1 MATVLVTGGGSGIG
15 AEVCRTLAAA
25 GWRAVP
31 ADIHPPEGGHQL
43 DTTDE
48 AGWDRVLDAVWPLD
62 GLVNCAGIR
71 DRAPIQEMELTRF
84 QRMLDV
90 HVTGCFLGIRGVA
103 RRWTAE
109 DRAGAVVNIASVTA
123 THAVAGQIHYVTAKG
138 AIAAL
143 TRAAATEL
151 AGSGTRVNAV
161 APGIIRTPMTADRL
175 GDPAQT
181 AWLMSR
187 VPAGRVGEAREIASV
202 VQFLLSDA
210 ASYVNGVLLPVDG
223 GWAAS

>member
-1 MATVLVTGGGSGIG
+1 MPSVLVTGGASGIG
-15 AEVCRTLAAA
+15 AEICRTLRAA
-25 GWRAVP
+25 GWEAIP
-31 ADIHPPEGGHQL
+31 ADLRPPEGGQML
-43 DTTDE
+43 DTADE

-62 GLVNCAGIR
+62 ALVNCAGIR
-71 DRAPIQEMELTRF
+71 DRAPLTGMELGRF
-84 QRMLDV
+84 QRMIDV

-103 RRWTAE
+103 RRWAAE
-109 DRAGAVVNIASVTA
+109 GRGGAVVNISSVTA

-175 GDPAQT
+175 GDPEQT
-181 AWLMSR
+181 AWLLSR
-187 VPAGRVGEAREIASV
+187 VPAGRVGEPGEIASV
-202 VQFLLSDA
+202 VQFLLSGA

-223 GWAAS
+223 GWSAS

>member
-1 MATVLVTGGGSGIG
+1 MPSVLVTGGGSGIG
-15 AEVCRTLAAA
+15 AEVCRTLTAA
-25 GWRAVP
+25 GWRTLA
-31 ADIHPPEGGHQL
+31 ADIRPPEGGHEL

-48 AGWDRVLDAVWPLD
+48 AGWDRVLDAAWPLD

-71 DRAPIQEMELTRF
+71 DRAPIAEMDLARF
-84 QRMLDV
+84 QRMIDV
-90 HVTGCFLGIRGVA
+90 HVIGCFLGIRGVA
-103 RRWTAE
+103 RRWAGE
-109 DRAGAVVNIASVTA
+109 GRAGAVVNISSVTA
-123 THAVAGQIHYVTAKG
+123 TQAVAGQVHYVTAKG

-151 AGSGTRVNAV
+151 AGSGIRVNAI

-187 VPAGRVGEAREIASV
+187 VPAGRVGEPHEIAAV

>member
-1 MATVLVTGGGSGIG
+1 MPSVLVTGGGSGIG

-25 GWRAVP
+25 GWRAVA
-31 ADIHPPEGGHQL
+31 ADLRPPEDGHVL

-48 AGWDRVLDAVWPLD
+48 AGWDRVLDAAWPLD

-71 DRAPIQEMELTRF
+71 DRAPIAEMELDRF
-84 QRMLDV
+84 RRMIDV
-90 HVTGCFLGIRGVA
+90 HVVGCFLGIRAVA
-103 RRWTAE
+103 RRWADE
-109 DRAGAVVNIASVTA
+109 DRAGAVVNISSVTA
-123 THAVAGQIHYVTAKG
+123 TQAVAGQIHYVTAKG

-151 AGSGTRVNAV
+151 AGSGTRVNAI

-187 VPAGRVGEAREIASV
+187 VPAGRVGEPHEIASV

>member
-1 MATVLVTGGGSGIG
+1 MPSVLVTGGGSGIG
-15 AEVCRTLAAA
+15 AEVCRTLSAS
-25 GWRAVP
+25 GWRAVA
-31 ADIHPPEGGHQL
+31 ADLRPPEGGHRL

-48 AGWDRVLDAVWPLD
+48 AGWDRVLDAEWPLD

-71 DRAPIQEMELTRF
+71 DRVPLTEMDLAGFE
-84 QRMLDV
+84 RMIGV
-90 HVTGCFLGIRGVA
+90 HVTGCFLGTRGVA
-103 RRWTAE
+103 RRWAAE
-109 DRAGAVVNIASVTA
+109 GRGGAVVNISSVTA

-143 TRAAATEL
+143 TRAAAVEL
-151 AGSGTRVNAV
+151 APTGTRVNAI
-161 APGIIRTPMTADRL
+161 APGVIRTPMTADRL

-187 VPAGRVGEAREIASV
+187 VPAGRVGEPDEIAAV
-202 VQFLLSDA
+202 VEFLLSDA

-223 GWAAS
+223 GWAAG

>member
-1 MATVLVTGGGSGIG
+1 MPAVLVTGGGSGIG
-15 AEVCRTLAAA
+15 AEICRVLAAA
-25 GWRAVP
+25 GWQVSA
-31 ADIHPPEGGHQL
+31 ADLRPPEGGHEL

-71 DRAPIQEMELTRF
+71 DRAPLEELELAAF
-84 QRMLDV
+84 ERMMAV
-90 HVTGCFLGIRGVA
+90 HVSGCFLGTRGAA
-103 RRWTAE
+103 RRWRA
-109 DRAGAVVNIASVTA
+109 DGRAGAVVNISSVTA
-123 THAVAGQIHYVTAKG
+123 THAVAGQVHYVTAKG

-143 TRAAATEL
+143 TRAAAVEL
-151 AGSGTRVNAV
+151 GPTGTRVNAI

-181 AWLMSR
+181 AWLLSR
-187 VPAGRVGEAREIASV
+187 VPAGRVGEPAEIASA

-223 GWAAS
+223 GWAAG

>member
-1 MATVLVTGGGSGIG
+1 MPRVLVTGGGSGIG
-15 AEVCRTLAAA
+15 AEVCRTLDAA
-25 GWRAVP
+25 GWRPVA
-31 ADIHPPEGGHQL
+31 ADIYPPEGGYEL

-48 AGWDRVLDAVWPLD
+48 AGWERVLDAAWPLD

-71 DRAPIQEMELTRF
+71 DRAPITTMGLAQFE
-84 QRMLDV
+84 RMVDI
-90 HVTGCFLGIRGVA
+90 HVVGCFLGIRGVA
-103 RRWTAE
+103 RRWAAE
-109 DRAGAVVNIASVTA
+109 GRGGAVVNISSVTA
-123 THAVAGQIHYVTAKG
+123 TQAVAGQIHYVTAKG
-138 AIAAL
+138 AVAAL

-151 AGSGTRVNAV
+151 AGSGTRVNAI
-161 APGIIRTPMTADRL
+161 APGIIRTPMTADRI

-187 VPAGRVGEAREIASV
+187 VPAGRVGEPNEIASV

>member
-1 MATVLVTGGGSGIG
+1 MPSVLVTGGGSGIG
-15 AEVCRTLAAA
+15 AEICRTLRATGWTAVAADL
-25 GWRAVP
+25 R
-31 ADIHPPEGGHQL
+31 PPPDGVQL
-43 DTTDE
+43 DTGDE

-71 DRAPIQEMELTRF
+71 SRAPIGELDLGTF
-84 QRMLDV
+84 QQMMSV

-103 RRWTAE
+103 RRWAAE
-109 DRAGAVVNIASVTA
+109 GRGGAVVNISSVTA

-138 AIAAL
+138 AVAAL
-143 TRAAATEL
+143 TRAAAVEL
-151 AGSGTRVNAV
+151 ARSGVRVNAV

-175 GDPAQT
+175 GDPEQT

-187 VPAGRVGEAREIASV
+187 VPAGRVGEPAEIASV
-202 VQFLLSDA
+202 VQFLLSEA

-223 GWAAS
+223 GWAAG

>member
-1 MATVLVTGGGSGIG
+1 MPSVLVTGGGSGIG
-15 AEVCRTLAAA
+15 AEVCRTLSEA
-25 GWRAVP
+25 GWQAVA
-31 ADIHPPEGGHQL
+31 ADIRPPEGGHQL

-71 DRAPIQEMELTRF
+71 DRAPIADMELAAF

-90 HVTGCFLGIRGVA
+90 HVTGCFLGTRGVT
-103 RRWTAE
+103 RRWAA
-109 DRAGAVVNIASVTA
+109 DGRGGAVVNIASVTA

-143 TRAAATEL
+143 TRAAAIEL
-151 AGSGTRVNAV
+151 GPSGTRVNAI

-175 GDPAQT
+175 GDEAQT
-181 AWLMSR
+181 AWLLSR
-187 VPAGRVGEAREIASV
+187 VPAGRVGEPREIAAA

-223 GWAAS
+223 GWAAG

>member
-1 MATVLVTGGGSGIG
+1 MPTVLVTGGGSGIG
-15 AEVCRTLAAA
+15 AEVCRTLGAA
-25 GWRAVP
+25 GWRPVA
-31 ADIHPPEGGHQL
+31 ADIRPPEGGLEL

-48 AGWDRVLDAVWPLD
+48 AGWERVLDAVWPLA

-71 DRAPIQEMELTRF
+71 DRAPIAEMDLDRF
-84 QRMLDV
+84 RRMIDV
-90 HVTGCFLGIRGVA
+90 HVVGCFLGIRGVA
-103 RRWTAE
+103 RRWAAE
-109 DRAGAVVNIASVTA
+109 NRAGAVVNISSVTA
-123 THAVAGQIHYVTAKG
+123 TNAVAGQIHYVTAKG

-151 AGSGTRVNAV
+151 AGSGTRVNAI

-181 AWLMSR
+181 AWLLSR
-187 VPAGRVGEAREIASV
+187 VPAGRVGEPSEIATV

>member
-1 MATVLVTGGGSGIG
+1 MPSVLVTGGGSGIG
-15 AEVCRTLAAA
+15 AEVCRTLSEA
-25 GWRAVP
+25 GWQAVA
-31 ADIHPPEGGHQL
+31 ADIRPPEGGHQL

-71 DRAPIQEMELTRF
+71 DRAPLVDMELAAF
-84 QRMLDV
+84 ERMLAV
-90 HVTGCFLGIRGVA
+90 HVTGCFLGTRGVA
-103 RRWTAE
+103 RRWAAE
-109 DRAGAVVNIASVTA
+109 GRGGAVVNISSVTA
-123 THAVAGQIHYVTAKG
+123 TQAVAGQIHYVTAKG

-143 TRAAATEL
+143 TRAAAVEL
-151 AGSGTRVNAV
+151 AATGTRVNAI

-175 GDPAQT
+175 GNEEQT

-187 VPAGRVGEAREIASV
+187 VPAGRVGEPSEIATV

-223 GWAAS
+223 GWAAG